1 MMKTSTI
8 LMSAAAAL
16 AGLSCA
22 SAAFAQAKAP
32 AKPAAAPAVAAPAA
46 ATPPPLNLTA
56 TVPGVCILQRDAVL
70 GGSTVG
76 KYVQTRMGQL
86 QNQVQAELSGEG
98 SSLQN
103 DAKTFD
109 AKKATLAQ
117 ADAQRQQQGLQQRY
131 QALQEKGAQRER
143 ELEATQQKALQRVW
157 SEAVPLI
164 GDVVKK
170 ANCAVVF
177 DGQAIMVANTAM
189 DVTPGIVTALNSK
202 ITQFDFD
209 REKLPAQQ
217 Q

>member
-8 LMSAAAAL
+8 LMSGVAAL
-16 AGLSCA
+16 AALGCA
-22 SAAFAQAKAP
+22 SAALAQAKPAP
-32 AKPAAAPAVAAPAA
+32 AKPAPAA
-46 ATPPPLNLTA
+46 ASATNPPPLNLTA
-56 TVPGVCILQRDAVL
+56 TVAGVCILQRDAVL
-70 GGSTVG
+70 AGSTVG

-86 QNQVQAELSGEG
+86 QNQVQAELSAEG
-98 SSLQN
+98 TSLQT
-103 DAKTFD
+103 DAKSFD
-109 AKKATLAQ
+109 AKKTTLAQ
-117 ADAQRQQQGLQQRY
+117 ADAQRQQQGLQTRY

-170 ANCAVVF
+170 QNCAVVL
-177 DGQAIMVANTAM
+177 DGQAIMVANPAM